1 MELSLLGQIQ
11 RRADRVRAL
20 EAVTVL
26 PPGLIHASSNPEV
39 RGADMKVLVRL
50 HESLS
55 TSHFHP
61 VRPWFYAN
69 LMNMDVK
76 SVQRC
81 LQRLEQM
88 GYVER
93 GEKCGNGNL
102 SYRLVIPNGGS
113 SPPPPVTS
121 AA

>member
-1 MELSLLGQIQ
+1 MMAAIS
-11 RRADRVRAL
+11 
-20 EAVTVL
+20 TVSL
-26 PPGLIHASSNPEV
+26 PPGLIHARSNPLI
-39 RGADMKVLVRL
+39 RGADMKVLVCL
-50 HESLS
+50 HESLNDAN
-55 TSHFHP
+55 FRP

-69 LMNMDVK
+69 LVHMDVS

-93 GEKCGNGNL
+93 GDKCGNGNY
-102 SYRLVIPNGGS
+102 SYRLLIPAS
-113 SPPPPVTS
+113 DSPSPVTS